1 MHAKPPPP
9 NSDRWN
15 TIYYSELGA
24 SAAVLDAGL
33 NIGCLLAR
41 YQGVDWR
48 DRANWGCNAG
58 CAQRAGKGERERGGA
73 ACIVYVCVLCVVY
86 VCVLCVVLLCS
97 TQTPSRHST
106 LT

>member
-1 MHAKPPPP
+1 MTKH
-9 NSDRWN
+9 SDRWN

-58 CAQRAGKGERERGGA
+58 CAQRAGKGERERGGELRVL
-73 ACIVYVCVLCVVY
+73 CMCVYCVLC
-86 VCVLCVVLLCS
+86 CVVCCLVVCCLVVFGP
-97 TQTPSRHST
+97 TPSRHST